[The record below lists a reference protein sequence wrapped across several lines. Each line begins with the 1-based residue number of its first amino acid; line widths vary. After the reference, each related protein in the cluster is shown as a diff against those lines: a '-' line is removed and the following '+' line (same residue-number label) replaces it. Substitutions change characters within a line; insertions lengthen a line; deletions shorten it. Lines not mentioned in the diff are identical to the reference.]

1 MASGATKLWR
11 AIFGGADEAAPAIK
25 AARYADL
32 SKTDRSEFMDIALK
46 EARETY
52 SDSRTGL
59 LRRPTADRGDL
70 KGAARTAIED
80 EAKARGITLRPSD
93 ITQITA
99 KAATVAEK
107 GGTLYRGLS
116 TTGGIVGKSLLSAPV
131 AGTVALGGLGY
142 YAFNK
147 AAEGLGGLQDMAAS
161 LAGMAPGL
169 GNESGG
175 VSGIFNKVSG
185 GLEYLGMA
193 PWAADIITAFGAF
206 GAIRGAM
213 FAVESATGLNKIPG
227 VGLLTTIAAIAIT
240 ANMAFNGDAE
250 PDVTARYDRA
260 MAPAG
265 ITAPAPA
272 MP

>member
-1 MASGATKLWR
+1 MGAAANLWKK
-11 AIFGGADEAAPAIK
+11 IFGEAAQSTPAIK

-32 SKTDRSEFMDIALK
+32 SKTDRAEFMDIALK

-52 SDSRTGL
+52 SDSKTGIF
-59 LRRPTADRGDL
+59 RRATADRADL

-80 EAKARGITLRPSD
+80 EARARGITLRPSD

-99 KAATVAEK
+99 KAATIAEK

-161 LAGMAPGL
+161 LAGMAPEL

-175 VSGIFNKVSG
+175 VSGIFNKVSS
-185 GLEYLGMA
+185 GLEYFGMA

-213 FAVESATGLNKIPG
+213 FAVEAATGLNKIPY

-240 ANMAFNGDAE
+240 ANMAFNSDAE
-250 PDVTARYDRA
+250 PELSAESEK
-260 MAPAG
+260 PALAIG
-265 ITAPAPA
+265 MNAPAPA